1 MKKIILLS
9 MMLGVYAMPTSA
21 AGVDTDHL
29 MFPEE
34 VEATYL
40 AANEQ
45 AAMDQVFDD
54 ASAYT
59 VADNSDVRTKA
70 IQRKF
75 TSRRALNTRSFSG
88 STQQYDENAA
98 WIGATQKFDQD
109 QAGRHGKRLNKM
121 FKSRR
126 AFRP

>member
-9 MMLGVYAMPTSA
+9 MLLGIYAMPTNA
-21 AGVDTDHL
+21 ADVDQT
-29 MFPEE
+29 
-34 VEATYL
+34 
-40 AANEQ
+40 
-45 AAMDQVFDD
+45 FDE

-75 TSRRALNTRSFSG
+75 TSKRALNTRGFSG
-88 STQQYDENAA
+88 STQEYDENAA

-109 QAGRHGKRLNKM
+109 QAGRHGTRLNKM